1 MPDLDLAVMGGT
13 VVTDR
18 GRARLNVYAADGRV
32 AHVGPETLAATD
44 VVDASGLFVLPGMV
58 DSHVHLMDPGPTDRE
73 DFPTGTSA
81 AAASG
86 VTTIVEHTHGH
97 PVREVADFTEKAE
110 YLRDRSW
117 VDFGLAAHAWP
128 DRVDRIPEL
137 WRAGVVFFKIF
148 TCDTHGLPG
157 FSPADVLSA
166 FRTLARAGAPCL
178 VHCEDDSITA
188 AAERALR
195 ESGRDDGAV
204 LPEWR
209 NREAEL
215 VATAATSI
223 LARATGTRAT
233 IAHVSHPGAAELITD
248 QRRRGGDLAAEACPQ
263 YFLLREHEALDHGAF
278 RKFTP
283 PARARS
289 DEDEEEMWR
298 LLREGVLTHVSTDH
312 APATREQKTNG
323 DIWSVHFGLPGLDST
338 FRLLLDAA
346 LTGRLSLEDVVRVY
360 ATNPARRYGLWP
372 RKGALEPGADAD
384 LVLVDPAATGV
395 LRDEDVISKAG
406 WTPYA
411 GRAVRGAPVRTYL
424 RGRLVSEERKVAGG
438 PEGRHLLGPGSRG
451 GA

>member
-1 MPDLDLAVMGGT
+1 
-13 VVTDR
+13 
-18 GRARLNVYAADGRV
+18 
-32 AHVGPETLAATD
+32 
-44 VVDASGLFVLPGMV
+44 MV
-58 DSHVHLMDPGPTDRE
+58 DTHVHLMDPGPTDRE

-97 PVREVADFTEKAE
+97 PVREVADFIEKAE
-110 YLRDRSW
+110 YLRDRSY

-128 DRVDRIPEL
+128 DRVDRIPDL

-157 FSPADVLSA
+157 FTPADVLSA

-188 AAERALR
+188 AAEQALR
-195 ESGRDDGAV
+195 ESGWDDGAV

-248 QRRRGGDLAAEACPQ
+248 QRRRGGDVAAEACPQ

-338 FRLLLDAA
+338 FRLLLDAG
-346 LTGRLSLEDVVRVY
+346 LTGRLEPGGRGAGVRHQPGPPVR
-360 ATNPARRYGLWP
+360 AVAPQGGAGAGRRRRPRARRPGRHGRPPRRGRHLQGGLDP
-372 RKGALEPGADAD
+372 LRRPG
-384 LVLVDPAATGV
+384 
-395 LRDEDVISKAG
+395 R
-406 WTPYA
+406 A
-411 GRAVRGAPVRTYL
+411 GRARPHLPAGPAGQRGAPGRRRA
-424 RGRLVSEERKVAGG
+424 RGPAPPRPRA
-438 PEGRHLLGPGSRG
+438 PGSGDG
-451 GA
+451 GGT